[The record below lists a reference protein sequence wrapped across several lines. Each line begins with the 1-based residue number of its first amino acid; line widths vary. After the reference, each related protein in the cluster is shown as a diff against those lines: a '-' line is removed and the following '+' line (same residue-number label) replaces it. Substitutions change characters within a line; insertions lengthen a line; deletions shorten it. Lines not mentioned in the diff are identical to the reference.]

1 MVNDIYQFSI
11 LNTKKWFW
19 CLIIYAGFGFFFL
32 YVANGIYE
40 NRFFSVVILVA
51 LVGPFLFLDFF
62 RKFFIFQGHLK
73 ISSDGFLVEL
83 QKPNVVEEI
92 NLAFKDIQKYT
103 ISFPSSEFYVIK
115 FILTDDRKIKFSFI
129 DFAKVDNI
137 TSSSEIISLLNKSIK
152 DYNHASGGKR
162 IVYKFSF
169 IASKRGLIALSAMV
183 VLLAIAISLHI
194 ITKQYQTIPV
204 SLICGFLL
212 LMRSSSQR
220 KIDLNYYDENIVNVS
235 SD

>member
-1 MVNDIYQFSI
+1 MAIGTYQFTI
-11 LNTKKWFW
+11 LYTKKWFLY
-19 CLIIYAGFGFFFL
+19 LIAYVGLGFFFL
-32 YVANGIYE
+32 YVANSIYE

-51 LVGPFLFLDFF
+51 LVGPFLFLDIF

-92 NLAFKDIQKYT
+92 NLAFKDIRNYK
-103 ISFPSSEFYVIK
+103 ISFPSSEFYVIE
-115 FILTDDRKIKFSFI
+115 FILKDNRKIKFSFI
-129 DFAKVDNI
+129 DYPKTDSN
-137 TSSSEIISLLNKSIK
+137 TMSSSEIISLLNKSIK
-152 DYNHASGGKR
+152 DYNHASGVKK

-169 IASKRGLIALSAMV
+169 IASKKGLITLAAIV
-183 VLLAIAISLHI
+183 VLLLVAITLHI

-220 KIDLNYYDENIVNVS
+220 KVDLTYYKEHIADGQS
-235 SD
+235 